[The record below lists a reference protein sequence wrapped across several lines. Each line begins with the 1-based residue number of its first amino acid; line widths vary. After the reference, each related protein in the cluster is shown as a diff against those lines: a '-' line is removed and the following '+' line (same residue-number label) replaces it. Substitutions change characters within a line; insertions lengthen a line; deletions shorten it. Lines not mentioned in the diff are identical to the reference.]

1 MTEREPSRT
10 DPRPPRGGPGHRT
23 AVVVVLALALVC
35 GAIAA
40 GYLWSFGARTE
51 RARAAQLHRVTAT
64 TTGAAGE
71 ASPLTRSGAA
81 NRAVAPAR
89 WEYPDGVRRSG
100 TVEVPAG
107 TPRGRTVAVTV
118 DDSGT
123 AVRRPGNSS
132 DIMLISLAGGT
143 ATAGAVAATGAGALV
158 LMRRRTDGRTS
169 AALEREWEQVEPV
182 WSGRLRR
189 GSGPEGGPGTDDV

>member
-1 MTEREPSRT
+1 MTEREPPRRDPPPSRAGAG
-10 DPRPPRGGPGHRT
+10 RRT
-23 AVVVVLALALVC
+23 AVLVVLILALFC
-35 GAIAA
+35 GTIAA
-40 GYLWSFGARTE
+40 GYLWDFVARTE
-51 RARAAQLHRVTAT
+51 RARAAQLHQVTAT
-64 TTGAAGE
+64 TTGAARE
-71 ASPLTRSGAA
+71 PSALTRSGAA
-81 NRAVAPAR
+81 SRAIAPAL

-107 TPRGRTVAVTV
+107 TPRGRTVTVTV

-123 AVRRPGNSS
+123 VVRRASSSS
-132 DIMLISLAGGT
+132 DIMLISLVGGT
-143 ATAGAVAATGAGALV
+143 ATAGAVAATGAGTLV
-158 LMRRRTDGRTS
+158 VMRRRTDGCTF